1 MGMSISGA
9 SLLTGPQVPLFTQY
23 CATKWAVEGFTEALS
38 QEVKPEWG
46 IKFTLI
52 EPGGFRTDWAGRSM
66 IFPEK
71 KHPAY
76 DHLDAK
82 ETMGKRNGTQAG
94 DPIKG
99 GKAMYA
105 LANVKDVPLRMVIGS
120 DAYKAMQTKL
130 ETYQKNYAREDL
142 KQIALSCDV
151 DE

>member
-1 MGMSISGA
+1 
-9 SLLTGPQVPLFTQY
+9 
-23 CATKWAVEGFTEALS
+23 
-38 QEVKPEWG
+38 
-46 IKFTLI
+46 
-52 EPGGFRTDWAGRSM
+52 M

-76 DHLDAK
+76 DHMDAK
-82 ETMGKRNGTQAG
+82 EIMGKRNGTQAG

-105 LANVKDVPLRMVIGS
+105 LANVEDVPLRIVIGS
-120 DAYKAMQTKL
+120 DAYKAIQGKL

-142 KQIALSCDV
+142 KKIALSCDV